1 MRALNILDIII
12 TILFYLML
20 IIGIITFGV
29 LTLFLFGIDLGIKTT
44 INFSHENKLLL
55 YFILTCTFIY
65 YAFYMYSI
73 FLFKKNVESF
83 TNFKLFTNQVIKNFK
98 VIGIIYLAG
107 YLASVFITYVIP
119 LFGND
124 STIKIGIG
132 NDKDSLIRLF
142 DFPLNGLI
150 IGLFFLTLSQVFHIA
165 KLQKEENIT
174 LKQENDLTI

>member
-1 MRALNILDIII
+1 
-12 TILFYLML
+12 ML
-20 IIGIITFGV
+20 IIGIITFGAF
-29 LTLFLFGIDLGIKTT
+29 TLYLFGIDLGIKTT
-44 INFSHENKLLL
+44 IHFSQENKPLL
-55 YFILTCTFIY
+55 YFILMFTFTY

-83 TNFKLFTNQVIKNFK
+83 TNFKLFTSQVIKNFK
-98 VIGIIYLAG
+98 VIGIIYLIG
-107 YLASVFITYVIP
+107 YLASAFITYVIP

-132 NDKDSLIRLF
+132 NDEDSLIRLF

-150 IGLFFLTLSQVFHIA
+150 IGLFFLTLSQVFQIA
-165 KLQKEENIT
+165 KNQKEENIT